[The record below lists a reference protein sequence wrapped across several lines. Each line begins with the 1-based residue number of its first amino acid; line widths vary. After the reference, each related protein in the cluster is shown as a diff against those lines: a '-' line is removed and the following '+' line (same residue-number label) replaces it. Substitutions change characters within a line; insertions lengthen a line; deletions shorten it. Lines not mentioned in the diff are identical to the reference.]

1 MVTDFAVAQCA
12 AVTALCGSLLWL
24 LRSGPASFGIHAGSA
39 IGYYVGMMV
48 PFAAVFPLS
57 LFVNRCYSKSLF
69 RGHRQ
74 ARFSFLQAFLLV
86 YGVYALAHLYLRFP
100 NPFDSVVG
108 VGFLTLAT
116 SGTVWIRWFKST
128 ADQTHSLE
136 AVPRHWRREASAEAP
151 VLVIGGAGYIGS
163 VLVRR
168 LIASGRKVR
177 VLDNLV
183 YGPAPLQALFGHPNF
198 EFLAGDCRNIKNVV
212 RAVDG
217 VDTIV
222 HLAAIVG
229 DPACEQDR
237 QTALETNY
245 AATRMLI
252 EVAKGA
258 RVSRLVFASTCSVY
272 GASDQLMDETSPTEP
287 ISLYAQTKVQSERA
301 LLEAGS
307 ESFHPIIVRLATVFG
322 HSYRPRFDLVVN
334 LLTAK
339 ALQEGLITIYN
350 GQQWRPFIHVRDV
363 ANGIVM
369 LLDTPVSIVGGQV
382 LNLGDAS
389 LNYTLEQVAE
399 NIRQI
404 FPNTRVAC
412 VDNDDRRNYRVSFDK
427 VQRLVGFQASIS
439 LADGIHELRAAFEG
453 NYLQDYKLAVY
464 SNQCFLQ
471 RTGGVQSSNEVDTY
485 VMAAFSRHFQTLAEV
500 GSRQA

>member
-12 AVTALCGSLLWL
+12 AIIALCGSLLWY
-24 LRSGPASFGIHAGSA
+24 LRGGPASFEVHAGSA
-39 IGYYVGMMV
+39 MRYYIATMV

-57 LFVNRCYSKSLF
+57 LFVNRCYARSLF
-69 RGHRQ
+69 RGDRR
-74 ARFSFLQAFLLV
+74 ARFSFLQAFLVV
-86 YGVYALAHLYLRFP
+86 YAAFALAHLFLRQP
-100 NPFDSVVG
+100 NVTDSAVG
-108 VGFLTLAT
+108 VGFLALASAGTIWT
-116 SGTVWIRWFKST
+116 SWFRSTV
-128 ADQTHSLE
+128 DQTHSLE
-136 AVPRHWRREASAEAP
+136 GVPPHWRGTASAEPP

-183 YGPAPLQALFGHPNF
+183 YGHAPLQALSGHPNF
-198 EFLAGDCRNIKNVV
+198 EFLSGDCRNIKSVV
-212 RAVDG
+212 RAVEG
-217 VDTIV
+217 VDTVI

-258 RVSRLVFASTCSVY
+258 RVSRLIFASTCSVY
-272 GASDQLMDETSPTEP
+272 GASDQLMDETSATEP

-301 LLEAGS
+301 LLEAAS

-334 LLTAK
+334 LLTAR

-369 LLDTPVSIVGGQV
+369 LLNTPVSIVGGQV
-382 LNLGDAS
+382 FNLGDSS
-389 LNYTLEQVAE
+389 LNYTLEQIAE

-404 FPNTRVAC
+404 FPGTKVAH

-427 VQRLVGFQASIS
+427 IQRLVGFQASVS
-439 LADGIHELRAAFEG
+439 LADGIHELRTAFERRH
-453 NYLQDYKLAVY
+453 LQDYKLAVY

-471 RTGGVQSSNEVDTY
+471 RTGGVHLPNEVDTY
-485 VMAAFSRHFQTLAEV
+485 VMAAFSRHFTALAEAE
-500 GSRQA
+500 RRPA